1 MHIKICKQNIEHL
14 ALRMIKSMMEN
25 VNVASF
31 IRVRQLTVRKLHMGI
46 YIDLIGKIF
55 LLIRAHFCDVSRDE
69 KWVTFFIDKNS
80 IHVSIQWL

>member
-46 YIDLIGKIF
+46 YIDLIGTIF
-55 LLIRAHFCDVSRDE
+55 FTVLG
-69 KWVTFFIDKNS
+69 TF
-80 IHVSIQWL
+80 L